1 MRDKRILIIS
11 SIIELYNVYKELNW
25 RTSRRASFRKCV
37 LISAKFCK
45 LCLAFYS
52 FSQVIL
58 FKRISA
64 NYIYIM
70 KLAMSLTRTLAV
82 FVPYSLSYGMVKTK
96 GTLEKLVGVPEHCQV
111 MD

>member
-1 MRDKRILIIS
+1 MCDKLIFID
-11 SIIELYNVYKELNW
+11 LYNVHKELNW
-25 RTSRRASFRKCV
+25 PTSRRASFRKCV

-52 FSQVIL
+52 FSQVRY
-58 FKRISA
+58 FKGITVNNIIIIIS
-64 NYIYIM
+64 
-70 KLAMSLTRTLAV
+70 AMSLTRTLAV